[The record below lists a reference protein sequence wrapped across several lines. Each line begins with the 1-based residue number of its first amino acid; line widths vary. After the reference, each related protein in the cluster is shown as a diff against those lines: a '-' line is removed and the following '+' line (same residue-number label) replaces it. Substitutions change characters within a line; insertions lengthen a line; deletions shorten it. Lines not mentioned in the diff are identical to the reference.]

1 MDKCNYCRISRG
13 VNQAACSVN
22 AKFAGLSAHRQNSIN
37 FKQAV
42 DYIPRWLYSPYGW
55 GYDGGWFVYRDA
67 PIKCDSASAKVYTDY
82 VNRHRNDP
90 GFDESIYSKNPA
102 NMYSND
108 NVYGYNVLRPID
120 VKANYGNKVKKSLI
134 KRRMPNGSQFL
145 THFLIGMRNAIAH
158 PSNAATAGVNA
169 INRSLPFLRGESGT
183 YVKDLSGSRIAR
195 VMPDTKGV
203 KSILGNMFIEQDNAN
218 TIRPASEFKRA
229 SRSTPIGDRRIPL
242 SNYKLFIGVVDGK
255 LKVDSLNHFSDS
267 DVVTPVVNK
276 TEIAHSLKRQ
286 SAAAVVDYAIKD
298 RMWRQDPLAGVPAAA
313 VADSV
318 AKYSNLSSSEV
329 GFVNGRGL
337 FIPSTSLKRDKSL
350 LVSPNGNSLFINNM
364 GNLSP
369 RQDSLVN
376 DFLRRNGGAYP
387 VQLDNG
393 RYSHFLDGDGTT
405 YDKYMS
411 SDLYRAPESVWAFG
425 EVQ

>member
-1 MDKCNYCRISRG
+1 MK
-13 VNQAACSVN
+13 QAAGVVRSMCSFQPAFRAYSMSSKPVVG
-22 AKFAGLSAHRQNSIN
+22 F
-37 FKQAV
+37 
-42 DYIPRWLYSPYGW
+42 IPQWLCSPYAW
-55 GYDGGWFVYRDA
+55 NFEGGGLLYRKA
-67 PIKCDSASAKVYTDY
+67 PIKYDSTSAKVYSAY
-82 VNRHRNDP
+82 VDRHKTDP
-90 GFDESIYSKNPA
+90 GFDESIYSTNPA
-102 NMYSND
+102 QMYSDD
-108 NVYGYNVLRPID
+108 NVYGYNVLRGID
-120 VKANYGNKVKKSLI
+120 VKANYGNKIKKSLI

-145 THFLIGMRNAIAH
+145 THFLIGLRNAIAH
-158 PSNAATAGVNA
+158 PSNAATATVRA
-169 INRSLPFLRGESGT
+169 FNRKLPFLRGESGS

-195 VMPDTKGV
+195 ITPDTKGV

-218 TIRPASEFKRA
+218 TIRTASELKRA
-229 SRSTPIGDRRIPL
+229 NRSTPMGDRRVPL
-242 SNYKLFIGVVDGK
+242 SNFKYFIGVVGGR
-255 LKVDSLNHFSDS
+255 LKVDSLNNFGDS

-276 TEIAHSLKRQ
+276 TDIAYSLKRQ
-286 SAAAVVDYAIKD
+286 SAAAVVEYAKKE
-298 RMWRQDPLAGVPAAA
+298 RMWRLNPPAGVSAAA

-318 AKYSNLSSSEV
+318 AKYNNLSSCEV

-350 LVSPNGNSLFINNM
+350 LVSANGNSMFINNM

-393 RYSHFLDGDGTT
+393 RYSHFLEGDGTT

-411 SDLYRAPESVWAFG
+411 SDRYCDPESVWAFG
-425 EVQ
+425 EVVY